1 VRHQLYVAGWSAA
14 QLKGSKGA
22 KDIFVPFCAGELR

>member
-1 VRHQLYVAGWSAA
+1 VAGWSAA